1 MYDEKY
7 KSKIKS
13 DEKYPKIQFLFMK
26 KYAVL
31 PRDMIYLWYITPIY
45 GKKRKK
51 ERKEKAMYLLYFLL
65 WVIFNG
71 NFTLEICLLG
81 IVIAGGIFAF
91 TCKFMDYSVEKEKQN
106 IRKVLKFIRYCCVL
120 IKEIVK
126 ANFAVMHMILSE
138 KEEVEP
144 ALVSFHSDM
153 ETSVGKAMV
162 ANAITLTPGTITVS
176 LEDSEYVVHCL
187 DDDLAVGMADSIF
200 VKLISDMEKSK

>member
-7 KSKIKS
+7 NVNRKS

-31 PRDMIYLWYITPIY
+31 PRDMIYLWYIAPNY

-51 ERKEKAMYLLYFLL
+51 ERKDKAMYLLYFLL

-106 IRKVLKFIRYCCVL
+106 IRRILKFIRYCCVL
-120 IKEIVK
+120 VKEIVK

-153 ETSVGKAMV
+153 ETAVGKAMV

>member
-7 KSKIKS
+7 NVNRKS

-31 PRDMIYLWYITPIY
+31 PRDMIYLWYITPNY
-45 GKKRKK
+45 GEKRKK

-106 IRKVLKFIRYCCVL
+106 IRRILKFIRYCCVL
-120 IKEIVK
+120 VKEIVK

-153 ETSVGKAMV
+153 ETSVAKAMV

-187 DDDLAVGMADSIF
+187 DDDFAVGMADSIF